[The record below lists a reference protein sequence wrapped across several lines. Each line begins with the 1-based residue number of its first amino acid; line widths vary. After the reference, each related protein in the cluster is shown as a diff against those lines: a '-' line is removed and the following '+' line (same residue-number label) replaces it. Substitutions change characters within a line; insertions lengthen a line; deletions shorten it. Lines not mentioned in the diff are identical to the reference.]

1 MNTDLQNQSS
11 KEKDKDKDHS
21 KEITIVVNGRNKQ
34 WSEKTISFQQVIEL
48 SPYGKYEEN
57 GMTAYTVIYKNGEGK
72 KPEGSMVA
80 GETIHVKDKMIF
92 NVTAT
97 NRS

>member
-1 MNTDLQNQSS
+1 MNQNLQNQDL
-11 KEKDKDKDHS
+11 KDKEKDHS

-34 WSEKTISFQQVIEL
+34 WSEKNISFPQVVEL
-48 SPYGKYEEN
+48 ALGKYEEN

>member
-1 MNTDLQNQSS
+1 MSTQKDDL
-11 KEKDKDKDHS
+11 KDKEREHS
-21 KEITIVVNGRNKQ
+21 KEITIVVNGRNKS
-34 WSEKTISFQQVIEL
+34 WSQKTISFKQIVEL
-48 SPYGKYEEN
+48 AFGKYEEN
-57 GMTAYTVIYKNGEGK
+57 GKTAYTVTYKNGEGK

-80 GETIHVKDKMIF
+80 DETIHVKDKMIF